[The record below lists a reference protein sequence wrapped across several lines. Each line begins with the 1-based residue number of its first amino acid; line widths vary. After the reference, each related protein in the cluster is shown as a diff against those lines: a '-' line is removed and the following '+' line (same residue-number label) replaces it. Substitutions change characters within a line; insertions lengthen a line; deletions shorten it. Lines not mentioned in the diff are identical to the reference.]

1 MLYIFCGIG
10 KQFLISSG
18 SIFWISLQMLL
29 WSRLNRKPATEYMLY
44 KDEDNKLEAL
54 EIYL

>member
-1 MLYIFCGIG
+1 LYIFCGIG

-29 WSRLNRKPATEYMLY
+29 WSRLNRKPATEYMLC
-44 KDEDNKLEAL
+44 KDEDNRPKAL